1 MPQPIANLDNLV
13 FDDIEDNGFYSSRRA
28 LFSAAIGARQL
39 GYNLTVLPPG
49 SAQCPLHAHRAEE
62 EMFLILDGEG
72 ELRFGDQRHP
82 LRRHDV
88 VACPTGGPE
97 VAHQII
103 NTGSVPL
110 RYLAVSTMSSTEV
123 CEYPDSG
130 KVGVFA
136 STSGAPDASGLRRM
150 FRDEASVDYYDRER
164 LQPPPRG

>member
-1 MPQPIANLDNLV
+1 
-13 FDDIEDNGFYSSRRA
+13 
-28 LFSAAIGARQL
+28 
-39 GYNLTVLPPG
+39 
-49 SAQCPLHAHRAEE
+49 
-62 EMFLILDGEG
+62 
-72 ELRFGDQRHP
+72 
-82 LRRHDV
+82 
-88 VACPTGGPE
+88 

-103 NTGSVPL
+103 NTGQVPL
-110 RYLAVSTMSSTEV
+110 RYLAVSTLSSTEV